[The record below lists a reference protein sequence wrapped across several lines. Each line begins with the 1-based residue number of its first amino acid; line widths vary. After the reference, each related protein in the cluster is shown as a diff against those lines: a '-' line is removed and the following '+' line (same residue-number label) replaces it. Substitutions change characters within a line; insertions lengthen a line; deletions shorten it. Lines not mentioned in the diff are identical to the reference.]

1 MSLPNVNIVLGNGN
15 MGSVTLS
22 DDGIAGLILTGT
34 AVADKLEL
42 NKVYVLG
49 STLDLPKHGIDA
61 KSNPFLYKELTAFYT
76 AAGEGAELHLLVVS
90 EATTLTQI
98 CANSADSPLKKLVNS
113 AAGRIR
119 LVGVNR
125 NPPAGYTPTKEKG
138 LDKDVITAIAS
149 AHVVAEGF
157 LSAIAPF
164 RILLPAIGWDGT
176 TDAIYQPREG
186 SYNRVGVVLAS
197 DGKYGAGTLYSA
209 AIGQVLGRAARIS
222 VHQNIG
228 RVRDGAVATDGYL
241 TDGKTPE
248 EHFSEW
254 NLLDDA
260 GYIFYRTF
268 VGKNGYYLNGDAVAV
283 PTTDDYCY
291 LSSGRVI
298 DKALVIAYKTY
309 IDDILDNIDI
319 DPDKG
324 TIPAHICKSYEAAI
338 ERAVGTNMSGEI
350 SSFAAYI
357 DPSQNILASGN
368 LTISCKIVP
377 MGTLREIT
385 VNLSLNNPANQ

>member
-42 NKVYVLG
+42 NKAYVLG
-49 STLDLPKHGIDA
+49 STLDLPKRGIDA
-61 KSNPFLYKELTAFYT
+61 KTNPLLYKELTAFYT

-119 LVGVNR
+119 LVGINR
-125 NPPAGYTPTKEKG
+125 NLPAGYTPTKEKG

-209 AIGQVLGRAARIS
+209 AIGQVLGRAVKIS

-228 RVRDGAVATDGYL
+228 RVRDGAVTTDGYL
-241 TDGKTPE
+241 MDGKTPE

>member
-42 NKVYVLG
+42 NKAYVLG
-49 STLDLPKHGIDA
+49 STLDLPKRGIDA
-61 KSNPFLYKELTAFYT
+61 KTNPLLYKELTAFYT

-119 LVGVNR
+119 LVGINR

-209 AIGQVLGRAARIS
+209 AIGQVLGRAAKIS

-228 RVRDGAVATDGYL
+228 RVRDGAVTTDGYL

>member
-98 CANSADSPLKKLVNS
+98 CANSADSALKKLVNS

-119 LVGVNR
+119 LVGINR
-125 NPPAGYTPTKEKG
+125 NTPAGYTPTKEKG

-228 RVRDGAVATDGYL
+228 RVRDGAIATDGYL

>member
-34 AVADKLEL
+34 AVANKLEL
-42 NKVYVLG
+42 NKVYVLS
-49 STLDLPKHGIDA
+49 STLDLTKRGIDE
-61 KSNPFLYKELTAFYT
+61 SNNPFLYKELMGFYN
-76 AAGEGAELHLLVVS
+76 ASGEGAELHLLVVS

-98 CANSADSPLKKLVNS
+98 CANTADSPLKKLVNS

-119 LVGVNR
+119 LVGINR
-125 NPPAGYTPTKEKG
+125 NTPAGYSPTKEKG
-138 LDKDVITAIAS
+138 LDKDVITAIAA

-164 RILLPAIGWDGT
+164 RVLLPAIGWDGS
-176 TDAIYQPREG
+176 TDAIYQPRES

-197 DGKYGAGTLYSA
+197 DGKYGASALYSA
-209 AIGQVLGRAARIS
+209 AIGQVLGRAAKIS

-228 RVRDGAVATDGYL
+228 RVRSGAIATDGYL
-241 TDGKTPE
+241 TDGKTPQ

-254 NLLDDA
+254 NLLDNA

-268 VGKNGYYLNGDAVAV
+268 VGKNGYYLNGDAMAV

-291 LSSGRVI
+291 LSSGRVV
-298 DKALVIAYKTY
+298 DKAMVIAYKTY
-309 IDDILDNIDI
+309 IDEILDNIDL

-324 TIPAHICKSYEAAI
+324 TIQTHICKGYEASI

-350 SSFAAYI
+350 SSFTAYI
-357 DPSQNILASGN
+357 DPSQNILATGN
-368 LTISCKIVP
+368 LTITCKIVP
-377 MGTLREIT
+377 KGTLREIT
-385 VNLSLNNPANQ
+385 VNLSLHNPANN

>member
-42 NKVYVLG
+42 NKAYVLG
-49 STLDLPKHGIDA
+49 STLDLPKRGIDA
-61 KSNPFLYKELTAFYT
+61 KTNPLLYKELTAFYT

-119 LVGVNR
+119 LVGINR
-125 NPPAGYTPTKEKG
+125 NPPVGYTPTKEKG

-209 AIGQVLGRAARIS
+209 AIGQVLGRAAKIS

-228 RVRDGAVATDGYL
+228 RVRDGAVTTDGYL

>member
-22 DDGIAGLILTGT
+22 DDGIAGMILTGT
-34 AVADKLEL
+34 AVDGKLEL

-49 STLDLPKHGIDA
+49 STLDLPKLGITA
-61 KSNPFLYKELTAFYT
+61 ETNPLLRKDILAFYS

-90 EATTLTQI
+90 EATTLTQM
-98 CANSADSPLKKLVNS
+98 CSNEADSPLQKLINS

-125 NPPAGYTPTKEKG
+125 HPSADYSPTKEKC
-138 LDKDVITAIAS
+138 LDKDVITAIA
-149 AHVVAEGF
+149 AANQVAESF
-157 LSAIAPF
+157 LSHIAPF
-164 RILLPAIGWDGT
+164 RVLMPAFGWDGKT
-176 TDAIYQPREG
+176 TDLYQPREG
-186 SYNRVGVVLAS
+186 SYNRIAVVMAS
-197 DGKYGAGTLYSA
+197 DGKLGNSTLYSA
-209 AIGQVLGRAARIS
+209 AIGQVLGRAAKIS

-228 RVRDGAVATDGYL
+228 RVRDGAIAATGYL

-248 EHFSEW
+248 EHFAEM

-268 VGKNGYYLNGDAVAV
+268 VGKNGYYLNGDAMA
-283 PTTDDYCY
+283 TTTMDDYCY

-298 DKALVIAYKTY
+298 DKAMVIAYKTY

-319 DPDKG
+319 DPTDG
-324 TIPAHICKSYEAAI
+324 TIPVPVCKSFEATI
-338 ERAVGTNMSGEI
+338 ERAIGTNMANEI
-350 SSFAAYI
+350 SGFSVYI
-357 DPSQNILASGN
+357 DPNQNVLASGV
-368 LTISCKIVP
+368 LTITCKIVP
-377 MGTLREIT
+377 LATLREIT
-385 VNLSLNNPANQ
+385 VNLSLNNPAN

>member
-42 NKVYVLG
+42 NKAYVLG
-49 STLDLPKHGIDA
+49 STLDLPKRGIDA
-61 KSNPFLYKELTAFYT
+61 KTNPLLYKELTAFYT

-119 LVGVNR
+119 LVGINR
-125 NPPAGYTPTKEKG
+125 NLPAGYTPTKEKG

-209 AIGQVLGRAARIS
+209 AIGQVLGRAAKIS

-228 RVRDGAVATDGYL
+228 RVRDGAVTTDGYL

>member
-34 AVADKLEL
+34 AVAGKLEL

-49 STLDLPKHGIDA
+49 STLDLPKRGIDA
-61 KSNPFLYKELTAFYT
+61 KTNPFLYKELTAFYT

-209 AIGQVLGRAARIS
+209 AIGQALGRAARIS

-228 RVRDGAVATDGYL
+228 RVRDGAIATDGYL

-324 TIPAHICKSYEAAI
+324 TIPAHICKSYEAAV